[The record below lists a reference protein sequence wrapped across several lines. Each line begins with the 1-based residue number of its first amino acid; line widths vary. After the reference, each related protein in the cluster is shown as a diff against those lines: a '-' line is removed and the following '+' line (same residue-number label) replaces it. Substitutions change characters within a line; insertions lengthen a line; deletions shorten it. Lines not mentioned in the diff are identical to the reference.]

1 MLHHQNH
8 ITLFL
13 FSLAN
18 SLLLGYNPSI
28 PTNIVGNS
36 EKEFALCSRYNFSS
50 LFMACVC
57 VDARV
62 AKAAPAGR
70 PVCRAWLDANAFC
83 SPDVLKASG
92 LFFSLFSV
100 SFGPTGFRF
109 VYLQYFHCKAQGKK
123 CLISR
128 KPPGTMKATKEKRE
142 KSIRSVLQKAPPRGF
157 RKKKDAFRANKGVW
171 QINSFLLFALFA
183 KKF

>member
-1 MLHHQNH
+1 VLHHQNH
-8 ITLFL
+8 IILFL

-18 SLLLGYNPSI
+18 SLLLGYNLKI
-28 PTNIVGNS
+28 PTNLVGNFK
-36 EKEFALCSRYNFSS
+36 KEFALCSRYNFSS

-92 LFFSLFSV
+92 LFL
-100 SFGPTGFRF
+100 
-109 VYLQYFHCKAQGKK
+109 
-123 CLISR
+123 
-128 KPPGTMKATKEKRE
+128 
-142 KSIRSVLQKAPPRGF
+142 
-157 RKKKDAFRANKGVW
+157 AFF
-171 QINSFLLFALFA
+171 QFLLG
-183 KKF
+183 